1 MIYAFLRGLM
11 RTMVNVYLVGLFE
24 IAGIENVPRTGALL
38 ICANH
43 SATLDPPMVPAFLPR
58 GDTWSMA
65 KSEYFD
71 RGGFVEWIF
80 RRYHAF
86 PVVRHSAD
94 RTALRTAFDILK
106 SGQALIIY
114 PEGTRVES
122 GVLAEPEPGAGF
134 IAQRAA
140 CPVVPAGLTGTRE
153 CLPKGAHWP
162 RRTRVS
168 ITFGKPFRVLSKRLH
183 GARVTRQE
191 AASATMVEIAE
202 LLPDQHPGAFRDLA
216 PWRKRLH
223 AVTAPTPHPRC
234 PRTSLPPPQQ

>member
-1 MIYAFLRGLM
+1 MTYAFMRWLM
-11 RTMVNVYLVGLFE
+11 RALTRTFLIGLFKVS
-24 IAGIENVPRTGALL
+24 GLENVPRTGPVI
-38 ICANH
+38 ICPNH
-43 SATLDPPMVPAFLPR
+43 SATLDPPMVPAFVPR

-71 RGGFVEWIF
+71 KGGFVEWIF

-106 SGQALIIY
+106 SGQALVIY

-140 CPVVPAGLTGTRE
+140 CPVVPVGLTGTRE

-168 ITFGKPFRVLSKRLH
+168 ITFGKPFRVLSKRLD

-191 AASATMVEIAE
+191 AAEAIMVEIAE
-202 LLPDQHPGAFRDLA
+202 LLPEHQRGAFRDLPA
-216 PWRKRLH
+216 WRKRLRG
-223 AVTAPTPHPRC
+223 VTAPIER
-234 PRTSLPPPQQ
+234 

>member
-1 MIYAFLRGLM
+1 MTYAFMRWLM
-11 RTMVNVYLVGLFE
+11 RAITRTFLVGLFKVS
-24 IAGIENVPRTGALL
+24 GLENVPRAGPVI
-38 ICANH
+38 ICPNH
-43 SATLDPPMVPAFLPR
+43 SATLDPPMVPAFVPR

-71 RGGFVEWIF
+71 KGGFVEWIF

-86 PVVRHSAD
+86 PVVRHTAD
-94 RTALRTAFDILK
+94 RTAMRTAFDILK

-122 GVLAEPEPGAGF
+122 GVLNEPEPGAGF

-140 CPVVPAGLTGTRE
+140 CPVVPVGLTGTRE

-168 ITFGKPFRVLSKRLH
+168 ITFGQPFRVLSKRLD
-183 GARVTRQE
+183 GAKVTRQE
-191 AASATMVEIAE
+191 AAEAIMVEIAE
-202 LLPDQHPGAFRDLA
+202 LLPEHQRGAFRDLA
-216 PWRKRLH
+216 AWRKRLRG
-223 AVTAPTPHPRC
+223 VTAPIER
-234 PRTSLPPPQQ
+234 